1 LVSSVKRKQRL
12 TRWERVFGGEED
24 QEDDLETYYSDDLA
38 GKFRMKFRSRIN
50 LLRGFL
56 EDFE

>member
-1 LVSSVKRKQRL
+1 VQAETHSLG
-12 TRWERVFGGEED
+12 TGFWGEED
-24 QEDDLETYYSDDLA
+24 HEDDLETYYSDDLA
-38 GKFRMKFRSRIN
+38 GKFRKKFRSRIN